1 MSTLVEVKT
10 EYENEYVYSKIQ
22 YDERHGWRKYKRFL
36 DINNGS
42 YFIDRKC
49 VEDNGYNIISFE
61 EFKSRYGLKIGDTF
75 EKDGFVC
82 EVKEKIK
89 EQEQE
94 QIKSAIEFS
103 EQITQA
109 MINGLVKG
117 AMQIAEK
124 L

>member
-1 MSTLVEVKT
+1 MKVTININKT
-10 EYENEYVYSKIQ
+10 TPNVTIIKDEKAELEQINTILDSAMDNLKEDPEIKEKIKNF
-22 YDERHGWRKYKRFL
+22 G
-36 DINNGS
+36 
-42 YFIDRKC
+42 
-49 VEDNGYNIISFE
+49 EDKLRNIALELF
-61 EFKSRYGLKIGDTF
+61 
-75 EKDGFVC
+75 
-82 EVKEKIK
+82 KEKIK

-94 QIKSAIEFS
+94 QIKSAVEFG

>member
-1 MSTLVEVKT
+1 MNVTININKT
-10 EYENEYVYSKIQ
+10 VSEINIIK
-22 YDERHGWRKYKRFL
+22 DEEKELEQINTIL
-36 DINNGS
+36 DGVINNL
-42 YFIDRKC
+42 K
-49 VEDNGYNIISFE
+49 EDAEIKQKIENFGEDKLKNIALELF
-61 EFKSRYGLKIGDTF
+61 
-75 EKDGFVC
+75 
-82 EVKEKIK
+82 KEKIK
-89 EQEQE
+89 E

>member
-1 MSTLVEVKT
+1 MNVTININKT
-10 EYENEYVYSKIQ
+10 VSEINIIK
-22 YDERHGWRKYKRFL
+22 DEEKELEQINTIL
-36 DINNGS
+36 DGVINNL
-42 YFIDRKC
+42 K
-49 VEDNGYNIISFE
+49 EDAEIKQKIENFGEDKLKNIALELF
-61 EFKSRYGLKIGDTF
+61 
-75 EKDGFVC
+75 
-82 EVKEKIK
+82 KEKIK